1 MHSECQND
9 TRIDKVNNEAN
20 DEVNNQVNK
29 VQKYPN
35 NTTTELHVQKNN

>member
-9 TRIDKVNNEAN
+9 TRMDKAN